1 MIILRLTQS
10 LLKDMKT
17 TPMEVNNDVPSLFSW
32 HANIYHLNKRKH
44 IVFVNDLTRLTVII
58 DGVRTG
64 QLTKMQEKFMETLE
78 EYLLAEGI
86 DSSNITSFLQN
97 GSDITISK
105 TNNRSVLGTM
115 KEVAFFSED
124 DFIDNIARMKWL
136 NRLIYKPIAYKRPIN
151 LFKET
156 ISIEFGVQKGTAT

>member
-17 TPMEVNNDVPSLFSW
+17 TPIEVDNDVPNLFSW
-32 HANIYHLNKRKH
+32 HVNIYQLNKRKH
-44 IVFVNDLTRLTVII
+44 IVFVNDLTRLTLII

-64 QLTKMQEKFMETLE
+64 QLTKLKEKFMETLE

-86 DSSNITSFLQN
+86 KGSDIKSYIQN
-97 GSDITISK
+97 SSDITISK
-105 TNNRSVLGTM
+105 TNSRSVLGTM
-115 KEVAFFSED
+115 KEVTFFSED

-136 NRLIYKPIAYKRPIN
+136 NRLIYKPIAYQRPIN
-151 LFKET
+151 YFKEA
-156 ISIEFGVQKGTAT
+156 INFEFGGQKGTAT